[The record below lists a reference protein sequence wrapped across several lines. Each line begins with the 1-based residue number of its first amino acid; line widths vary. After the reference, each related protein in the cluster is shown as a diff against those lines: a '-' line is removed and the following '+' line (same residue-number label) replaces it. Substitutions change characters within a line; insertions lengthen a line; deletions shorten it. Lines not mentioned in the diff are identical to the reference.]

1 MRSIYKILVLSLI
14 ALFVSSCS
22 PTDLQ
27 NGVVEEKPAITSRP
41 LLPTETASLHTGES
55 PTPSPTGID
64 EARPTQP
71 TPVPTSEP
79 ISSPTPTPETNLR
92 TQYTFLVGFNYSQ
105 HFVRVD
111 QTVLF
116 TNGSGEPIDEFI
128 FAVDANR
135 YPNTFWLKNVSLGD
149 STTPPSYRLESHLL
163 TVSLSNPLEPGKSEI
178 INIEYELTLPE
189 IPQPDDTSRP
199 VTFGYSTRQTNLV
212 DWYPYLPPYVP
223 GAGWQAN
230 RPWFF
235 GEHQVYESSDFAV
248 QIEII
253 NPPTNLTLA
262 ASSLPDVEENIYQYQ
277 HTNARN
283 FVISA
288 SQMYQVFETQVGDVT
303 VLSYAFPFDT
313 VGGKVALEETA
324 RALALYNDLFGPYP
338 HSSLSVVE
346 ADFYDGMEFDGLY
359 FLSRGF
365 YASYDGTPKGYL
377 TMIAVHETAHQWWY
391 GLVGNDQ
398 AHEPWLDEAL
408 CTYSELLYYEH
419 YHPDLVDWWWDYRVN
434 FYEPRGF
441 IDGSIYSYNGFW
453 PYRDATYL
461 QGARFLHELRQTI
474 GDEAFFSFLK
484 TFTERNAHSIATGA
498 VFFDVLREVTD
509 QDLDL
514 LISTYF
520 ENQ

>member
-1 MRSIYKILVLSLI
+1 MRFINLILTLSLI
-14 ALFVSSCS
+14 ALFVISCS
-22 PTDLQ
+22 PTELH
-27 NGVVEEKPAITSRP
+27 GGEVEETPAITTSP
-41 LLPTETASLHTGES
+41 HLPTVVASPPAVDS
-55 PTPSPTGID
+55 PTPSPGGTD
-64 EARPTQP
+64 EASPTQP
-71 TPVPTSEP
+71 TPALTTEPT
-79 ISSPTPTPETNLR
+79 SSPTPAPETKPR
-92 TQYTFLVGFNYSQ
+92 TQYTLRVGFNYSQ
-105 HFVRVD
+105 HFVRVE

-116 TNGSGEPIDEFI
+116 TNGSGEPIEELI

-135 YPNTFWLKNVSLGD
+135 YPNTFWLRNVSLDD
-149 STTPPSYRLESHLL
+149 STTPPAYRLELHLL
-163 TVSLSNPLEPGKSEI
+163 TISLSSPLDPGKSAA
-178 INIEYELTLPE
+178 INLEYELTLPE

-199 VTFGYSTRQTNLV
+199 VTFGYSARQTNLV

-235 GEHQVYESSDFAV
+235 GEHQVYESSDFSV
-248 QIEII
+248 EIEII
-253 NPPTNLTLA
+253 NPPSNLTLA
-262 ASSLPDVEENIYQYQ
+262 ASAIPDVEGNINNYQ
-277 HTNARN
+277 HSNARN

-288 SQMYQVFETQVGDVT
+288 SQMYQVFETQVGEVT
-303 VLSYAFPFDT
+303 VLSYAFPFDQ

-324 RALALYNDLFGPYP
+324 KSLALYNDLFGPYP

-398 AHEPWLDEAL
+398 AYEPWLDEAL

-419 YHPDLVDWWWDYRVN
+419 YHPDLVDWWWEYRVN
-434 FYEPRGF
+434 FYNPRGF
-441 IDGSIYSYNGFW
+441 MDGSIYSYNGFW

-461 QGARFLHELRQTI
+461 QGARFLHELRQTM
-474 GDEAFFSFLK
+474 GEEAFFSFLK
-484 TFTERNAHSIATGA
+484 TYTERNAHSIATGA
-498 VFFDVLREVTD
+498 IFFDVLREFTD
-509 QDLDL
+509 QDLDPI
-514 LISTYF
+514 ISTYF
-520 ENQ
+520 KNQ